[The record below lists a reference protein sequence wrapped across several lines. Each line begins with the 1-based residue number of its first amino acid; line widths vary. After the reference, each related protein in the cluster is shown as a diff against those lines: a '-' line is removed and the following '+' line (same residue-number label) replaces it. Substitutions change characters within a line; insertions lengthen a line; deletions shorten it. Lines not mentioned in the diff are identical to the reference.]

1 MSWFASWQGWKGK
14 IMIDKGVDEPGS
26 SLRVLVSQALR
37 SYPTR
42 VLNTFLDDKNTVVRT
57 AAAREL
63 QSRGEV
69 ESFEF
74 AVSLLSDRRAYM
86 REIGVFILGQL
97 GTPDYPYKDASI
109 DLIAERLSLDKS
121 QMVRA
126 SAAAALGHLK
136 ASSKLDILIYAASDE
151 SANVR
156 ACAAFALTRMKRR
169 PKAREALCALRNDE
183 NPEVRCWAND

>member
-1 MSWFASWQGWKGK
+1 
-14 IMIDKGVDEPGS
+14 MIDKGVDERGS

-42 VLNTFLDDKNTVVRT
+42 ILYSFLDDSSTVVRT

-69 ESFEF
+69 ESFEY
-74 AVSLLSDRRAYM
+74 AVSLLSDKRAYT

-97 GTPDYPYKDASI
+97 GTPNYPYKDASI
-109 DLIAERLSLDKS
+109 DLIAERLNVDKS
-121 QMVRA
+121 KMVRA
-126 SAAAALGHLK
+126 AAAAALGHLE
-136 ASSKLDILIYAASDE
+136 AFSKLDILIHAASDE

-156 ACAAFALTRMKRR
+156 ACAAYALTRMKRR
-169 PKAREALCALRNDE
+169 PRAREVLRTLRNDE
-183 NPEVRCWAND
+183 NAEVRCWAND